1 MLLVLTNVYNQFIM
15 EQCLHL
21 VAFIVSYGNKDDLLL
36 SHAK

>member
-1 MLLVLTNVYNQFIM
+1 MVFTNVCNHFIM

-36 SHAK
+36 SCAK